1 MRTVHPAAR
10 HTTLFWWLF
19 GLSLACLA
27 GLTGA
32 VAHASAGD
40 IREAAIK
47 AREDRQAALREKRD
61 SEARILADRD
71 SLTAAVAAREA
82 EAARLER
89 EIAATETRSAALE
102 QERQRL
108 AEDWSRREL
117 DFREISG
124 VARVAARDLES
135 MLRASLL
142 TAAAPERLDEIA
154 PLLEEGYF
162 PDIDDLALMARL
174 FLDEAARA
182 GEVTLRHDVPLVD
195 RAGETVRGDVL
206 TLGKFTAAYRLGG
219 EVGFLRYAPEDRSL
233 FAIPALPP
241 HGLRRELA
249 RYMAGRDESAP
260 VDLSGG
266 GALRQFSQRQSLR
279 EHLASGGPIVWPIL
293 AIGVVA
299 LGLVIERAVWLNRV
313 RGDTDRIMGRVNE
326 LAARGDWRGCD
337 GFLEQIRT
345 KPWPV
350 VRVISAGMTARGED
364 REALES
370 VLQEAILR
378 ELPHLERFL
387 SVLAV
392 FAAVAPLL
400 GLLGT
405 VTGMIETFRVIT
417 VYGTGD
423 PKLMSGGISEALVT
437 TELGLAVA
445 IPIMLLH
452 TVLSRR
458 VDHIVGDMEEK
469 AIALVN
475 IIQKERRRDGSGRT
489 DS

>member
-1 MRTVHPAAR
+1 MRRTPARA
-10 HTTLFWWLF
+10 LLCV
-19 GLSLACLA
+19 LALACL
-27 GLTGA
+27 TGA
-32 VAHASAGD
+32 APPAGAQD
-40 IREAAIK
+40 MRAAAIQ
-47 AREDRQAALREKRD
+47 AREDREAALREQR
-61 SEARILADRD
+61 EAQARILADRD
-71 SLTAAVAAREA
+71 SLTAAVTAREG
-82 EAARLER
+82 EAARLARELAAIENRIAALDGER
-89 EIAATETRSAALE
+89 E
-102 QERQRL
+102 RL
-108 AEDWSRREL
+108 AEVWSRREL

-135 MLRASLL
+135 LLRASLL
-142 TAAAPERLDEIA
+142 TASAPERLDQIA

-182 GEVTLRHDVPLVD
+182 GEVTLRSGVPIVD
-195 RAGETVRGDVL
+195 RAGETVPGDVL
-206 TLGKFTAAYRLGG
+206 RLGKFTAAYRLGG
-219 EVGFLRYAPEDRSL
+219 EVGFLRYAPEERHLS
-233 FAIPALPP
+233 AISALPP
-241 HGLRRELA
+241 AGVRRELG
-249 RYMAGRDESAP
+249 RYMAGRSETAP

-266 GALRQFSQRQSLR
+266 AALRQFSQRQSWR
-279 EHLASGGPIVWPIL
+279 EHLAAGGPIVWPIL

-299 LGLVIERAVWLNRV
+299 LGLVIERAVWLRRV

-326 LAARGDWRGCD
+326 LAVRGDWRGCE
-337 GFLEQIRT
+337 GFLEEVRA

-350 VRVISAGMTARGED
+350 VRVISAGLAARGED
-364 REALES
+364 RETLES

-378 ELPHLERFL
+378 ELPRLERFL

-392 FAAVAPLL
+392 FGAVAPLL

-417 VYGTGD
+417 VFGTGD

-452 TVLSRR
+452 AFLSRR
-458 VDHIVGDMEEK
+458 VDHIVGDLEEK

-475 IIQKERRRDGSGRT
+475 IIQKERRRDGAGRT
-489 DS
+489 GS